1 VSANPND
8 VAVGQGSSQTGS
20 SPAAVS
26 AGAGTADAPIF
37 RAQNISKSFTG
48 KRVLENLD
56 LEIMPG
62 EVHSLVGQNGSG
74 KSTFIKILAGY
85 HAPDEE
91 TDPAIW
97 IRNERVPLP
106 LDPGDRAERGFAFVH
121 QDLGLIE
128 TASVLENVRVRNFDQ
143 LPGGRISWRRE
154 RRHVRQLLERFGLDI
169 SPDQQIG
176 QLSQIERTSVAIV
189 RAFDQLAGAER
200 GLLVLD
206 EPTAA
211 LPRDGI
217 ERFFATVNELT
228 AEGFGVL
235 FVSHRLEEVF
245 ELTTRVTVLRDGR
258 RIHTGP
264 TSELNEDRLIEHILG
279 FSLERLYPEPH
290 TPATEVVA
298 SVESASAPG
307 VSDVSLK
314 VHKGEILGVT
324 GLLGTGWE
332 QVPYLLFGA
341 ASATAGTL
349 QLNGTQI
356 DLKDLTPRKA
366 IALGCALLPGNRLVE
381 GSLQTVS
388 VMQNLTLPTLGSY
401 FSSGFLHHGR
411 ERTRAQTLL
420 HEFDVRP
427 PQVDRLLSSL
437 SGGNQ
442 QKVLVAKWFETNPKL
457 LMLHEPTHGVDVG
470 ARAQIFQR
478 LKDAAANG
486 VGVVVASADY
496 EDLPHICNRVIVF
509 RGGRAVS
516 ELYGAELTHE
526 RVVEQCFR
534 TT

>member
-1 VSANPND
+1 LGNPEELTAD
-8 VAVGQGSSQTGS
+8 PGLSDTGS
-20 SPAAVS
+20 GPAS
-26 AGAGTADAPIF
+26 FSETGGMSTTPIF

-56 LEIMPG
+56 LEILPG
-62 EVHSLVGQNGSG
+62 EIHALVGQNGSG

-85 HAPDEE
+85 HAADED
-91 TDPAIW
+91 TDPEVW
-97 IRNERVPLP
+97 IRGERVPLP
-106 LDPGDRAERGFAFVH
+106 LEARDRARHGFAFVH

-128 TASVLENVRVRNFDQ
+128 TISVLENVRVGNFDRVG
-143 LPGGRISWRRE
+143 GGRISWRRE
-154 RRHVRQLLERFGLDI
+154 RSHVKELLERFHLEI
-169 SPDQQIG
+169 SPEQPVA

-189 RAFDQLAGAER
+189 RAFDQLAEAER

-217 ERFFATVNELT
+217 ERFFATVKELT
-228 AEGFGVL
+228 SEGFGVL

-245 ELTTRVTVLRDGR
+245 EFTDKVTILRDGR

-264 TSELNEDRLIEHILG
+264 TSELDEDKLIQQILG
-279 FSLERLYPEPH
+279 FTLDRLYPEPH
-290 TPATEVVA
+290 TPATDVVA
-298 SVESASAPG
+298 SIENASARSG

-314 VHKGEILGVT
+314 VHKGEILGLT

-332 QVPYLLFGA
+332 QLPYLLFGA
-341 ASATAGTL
+341 EPAASGTL
-349 QLNGTQI
+349 QLNGTVV
-356 DLKDLTPRKA
+356 DLKDISPKRA
-366 IALGCALLPGNRLVE
+366 IQLGCALLPGNRLVE
-381 GSLQTVS
+381 GSLQTAS
-388 VMQNLTLPTLGSY
+388 VMENLTLPTLGSY
-401 FSSGFLHHGR
+401 FTGGLIHRRR
-411 ERTRAQTLL
+411 ERTRAQGLL

-427 PQVDRLLSSL
+427 PVPDRLLSSL

-442 QKVLVAKWFETNPKL
+442 QKVLVAKWFETKPKL

-478 LKDAAANG
+478 LQDAAAGG
-486 VGVVVASADY
+486 VGVIVASADY

-516 ELYGAELTHE
+516 ELHGADLTHE

-534 TT
+534 TG